1 MPALLVCPP
10 LAPASAAAEY
20 GWALAADDGTTL
32 ASHGSAPLAL
42 LPAGHEVMLLVSTTA
57 LSWHRVTLPQ
67 GSLGNAARLRL
78 VLDGLLEDQL
88 LDEPQALHFAI
99 EPGARAGAPVWVAA
113 CNRMA
118 LRAAVQAL
126 EAAGR
131 RVTHIIPEFA
141 PQPDGAPAL
150 LFATGEPEAPLLT
163 VCDSTGVATLPL
175 DGAGLALAGG
185 APLETAVVTAEPAVA
200 AAAEALFGFQPPIVQ
215 TPARWLQTAQGPW
228 DMAQFDLAS
237 SARARAGKKFSAALQ
252 KVRHAPQWRAARWG
266 IVVLVL
272 AQLIGLNAWAW
283 KDRSALDAKRKEV
296 NTTLT
301 RSFPAVTL
309 VIDAPVQM
317 AREVATLQQ
326 ATGGTTPSDVEPMLG
341 ALAASLPAGRTPTAV
356 DYGAGQLRLRG
367 LALTAV
373 EMEKLSTT
381 LAPRGYSARSE
392 GDLLLVQAEGG
403 R

>member
-10 LAPASAAAEY
+10 LASGSAAAEY
-20 GWALAADDGTTL
+20 GWAKADDDGTTL
-32 ASHGSAPLAL
+32 AAHGSAPLAL
-42 LPAGHEVMLLVSTTA
+42 LPPGHEVMLLVPAAA
-57 LSWHRVTLPQ
+57 LSWHRLTLPQ
-67 GSLGNAARLRL
+67 GSLGNAVRLRL

-88 LDEPQALHFAI
+88 LDEPQSLHFAI
-99 EPGARAGAPVWVAA
+99 APGARAGAPVWVAA

-118 LRAAVQAL
+118 LRTAVHAL

-131 RVTHIIPEFA
+131 RVTHIVPEFA

-150 LFATGEPEAPLLT
+150 LFATGEPQAPLLT

-175 DGAGLALAGG
+175 NAAGLALAGG

-200 AAAEALFGFQPPIVQ
+200 AAAEALFGFQPSIVQ
-215 TPARWLQTAQGPW
+215 TPARWLQAAQGPW
-228 DMAQFDLAS
+228 DLAQFDLAS
-237 SARARAGKKFSAALQ
+237 TGRARAGKKFSAVLQ
-252 KVRHAPQWRAARWG
+252 MVRHAPQWRAARWG
-266 IVVLVL
+266 VVVLLL

-283 KDRSALDAKRKEV
+283 KDRNALDAKRKEV
-296 NTTLT
+296 NAVLT
-301 RSFPAVTL
+301 RTFPAVKL

-326 ATGGTTPSDVEPMLG
+326 ATGGTAPSDVEPMLG
-341 ALAASLPAGRTPTAV
+341 ALAANLPVGRTPTAI
-356 DYGAGQLRLRG
+356 DYGAGQMRLRG

-373 EMEKLSTT
+373 EMEKLSTSLT
-381 LAPRGYSARSE
+381 PRGYSARSE
-392 GDLLLVQAEGG
+392 GDLLLVQAEGA